1 MKILKNLD
9 YLKKKNQKPI
19 NMSTFSK
26 HDLKKKK
33 VYFSDELFDHLD
45 FNEKKDHYYPIVN
58 IQNIKK
64 NKLEDPIFTF
74 EGYDDEH
81 YENVLADNMPRSFNY
96 NHLHYLLRYI
106 QKNDI
111 SKIKA
116 FIIGLYDN
124 QLFIGIQGFIISI
137 PSSQFKRFN
146 MIQYWKRINAS
157 FYYKAKSLQFF
168 LKDLDINHKDF
179 NFTVYRKFDS
189 QEKIPT
195 YDNLYKLK

>member
-1 MKILKNLD
+1 MG
-9 YLKKKNQKPI
+9 YLKEKNQQPVNI
-19 NMSTFSK
+19 STFGR
-26 HDLKKKK
+26 HYLKKKK

-45 FNEKKDHYYPIVN
+45 FDEKKDYYYPIVN

-74 EGYDDEH
+74 EGYDNEH
-81 YENVLADNMPRSFNY
+81 YENVLADNVPRSFNY

-116 FIIGLYDN
+116 FIIGLYEN
-124 QLFIGIQGFIISI
+124 KLFIGIQGYVIAI
-137 PSSQFKRFN
+137 PSKQFIRFQRV
-146 MIQYWKRINAS
+146 QYWKRLKAS
-157 FYYKAKSLQFF
+157 FFYKAKTVQFI
-168 LKDLDINHKDF
+168 LKDLAINHKNF

-189 QEKIPT
+189 PKEIPT
-195 YDNLYKLK
+195 YKRLYK